1 VRFVTMFREA
11 ELFTRKKSS
20 PFRSLSELLM
30 PIAELRG
37 AVPSEPLV
45 PDALPPACMSGERV
59 AMSIETHEVIDTMIG
74 ATEPPAPLYSES
86 EPPLTPEDEALHEI
100 ERFRAFALDA
110 IERSLGRLVASLA
123 EEVLGRELKLSPVDL
138 QEITNRALRRYD
150 REGPVRVRVST
161 VDLGA
166 VRTELPVVADAD
178 LREGDLIVEVRDGTL
193 DARMHVRLDC
203 VLRRFAN
210 ALA

>member
-1 VRFVTMFREA
+1 MFREA
-11 ELFTRKKSS
+11 DLFARKKSS
-20 PFRSLSELLM
+20 PFRSFSQLLM
-30 PIAELRG
+30 PISQLRD
-37 AVPSEPLV
+37 AVPPEPLV
-45 PDALPPACMSGERV
+45 PDVLPPSCMSEERV
-59 AMSIETHEVIDTMIG
+59 VMSIEAHEVIDTMIG
-74 ATEPPAPLYSES
+74 ATEP

-110 IERSLGRLVASLA
+110 VERSLGRLVASLA

-193 DARMHVRLDC
+193 DARMSVRLDC
-203 VLRRFAN
+203 VLRRFMN
-210 ALA
+210 ALACAPGGT